1 MEGKIKQIIA
11 EHMGVRL
18 EEVIPEAKFE
28 GDLGADSLDLVE
40 LTMALEAEF
49 KIEISDEEAA
59 KLLTVGD
66 VFEYIKEKTK

>member
-18 EEVIPEAKFE
+18 DEVIPEAKFE
-28 GDLGADSLDLVE
+28 DLGADSLDLVE